1 MIRNSFKVILQKNGI
16 FLEQPHLLLATKNL
30 LLAEKKTKIVK

>member
-16 FLEQPHLLLATKNL
+16 FLEQPHLLLA
-30 LLAEKKTKIVK
+30 KKKFFFA